1 MTMESERSEQ
11 SRSTKA
17 ARSSGKERSE
27 TIGHMQEDLL
37 DAYEQSSR
45 AWLARVKSEVDLWSE
60 LAAKLSA
67 TRSMPEALDS
77 YQRFVMQRMEMAAQD
92 GKQLVEDCQ
101 DIARKMTKSLSSG
114 WPTGSS

>member
-11 SRSTKA
+11 SR
-17 ARSSGKERSE
+17 RNERRE
-27 TIGHMQEDLL
+27 TIQDLL
-37 DAYEQSSR
+37 DAYGHSSR
-45 AWLARVKSEVDLWSE
+45 VWLARLKSEVDLWSE

-92 GKQLVEDCQ
+92 GRQLAEDSQ
-101 DIARKMTKSLSSG
+101 DIARKMTRSLSAG
-114 WPTGSS
+114 WPTASS

>member
-11 SRSTKA
+11 SR
-17 ARSSGKERSE
+17 RNERRE
-27 TIGHMQEDLL
+27 TIQDLL
-37 DAYEQSSR
+37 DAYEHSSR
-45 AWLARVKSEVDLWSE
+45 VWLARLKSEVDLWSE

-92 GKQLVEDCQ
+92 GRQLAEDSQ
-101 DIARKMTKSLSSG
+101 DIARKMTRSLSAG
-114 WPTGSS
+114 WPTASS